1 MKTIN
6 FKIFGTI
13 FLLSFSLTILN
24 VFAGSPIK
32 RDDPNPGGVVNS
44 SMSLTTSMI
53 DLATPVTYDIL
64 GSYLAVSFNSPDG
77 TAVVTIENKN
87 GNIIYQSVVDT
98 NTQSEL
104 LIPIKGWKTGTY
116 TLSVSSESTNFISAI
131 HL

>member
-24 VFAGSPIK
+24 VFAGSPI
-32 RDDPNPGGVVNS
+32 RHDDPIPPGTGVTLSTALQIEFV
-44 SMSLTTSMI
+44 
-53 DLATPVTYDIL
+53 APVTYDIR

-77 TAVVTIENKN
+77 TAVVSVEDKN
-87 GNIIYQSVVDT
+87 GKIVYQSVVDT
-98 NTQSEL
+98 NTESEL

>member
-6 FKIFGTI
+6 LKFASASV
-13 FLLSFSLTILN
+13 LLFSAFFTQGI
-24 VFAGSPIK
+24 FAGAPVKSDPPSNSPMLS
-32 RDDPNPGGVVNS
+32 S
-44 SMSLTTSMI
+44 SMLI

-87 GNIIYQSVVDT
+87 GSIIYQSVVDT
-98 NTQSEL
+98 NTESEL
-104 LIPIKGWKTGTY
+104 LIPIKGWKSGTY
-116 TLSVSSESTNFISAI
+116 TLSVSSQSTNFISAI

>member
-24 VFAGSPIK
+24 VFAGSPI
-32 RDDPNPGGVVNS
+32 RHDDTIPPGTGVTLSTALQIEFV
-44 SMSLTTSMI
+44 
-53 DLATPVTYDIL
+53 APVTYDIL

-77 TAVVTIENKN
+77 TAVVSVEDKN
-87 GNIIYQSVVDT
+87 GKIVYQSVVDT
-98 NTQSEL
+98 NTESEL